1 MSEGK
6 GNGKGAGA
14 GAGTS
19 AARARLLATATRIF
33 YAEGI
38 HAVGVD
44 RIVSE
49 AEVTRATLYRHFAG
63 KEELV
68 LACLAQVDQG
78 MRAGVEAAVRE
89 AGPSAADAVRAVAG
103 FITGGIRSEGFRGCA
118 FLNAAVEYPDPDHP
132 VHQAVLTHRGS
143 RSCWR
148 GSPGSRPRR
157 PGTTSSCCGTGRW
170 PPGASRTR
178 SWSRRPSCAG
188 WTGSC
193 GPWRA
198 DPGPDGRREGQRG
211 TRMTPSWIT
220 VTASLPSRV

>member
-6 GNGKGAGA
+6 GNGKGAG
-14 GAGTS
+14 GGVGTS

-68 LACLAQVDQG
+68 LACLDQVDQG

-89 AGPSAADAVRAVAG
+89 AGPSAADAVRAVG
-103 FITGGIRSEGFRGCA
+103 RFIAEGIRSEGFRGCA

-132 VHQAVLTHRGS
+132 VHQAVLAHRQ
-143 RSCWR
+143 WFL
-148 GSPGSRPRR
+148 
-157 PGTTSSCCGTGRW
+157 
-170 PPGASRTR
+170 
-178 SWSRRPSCAG
+178 
-188 WTGSC
+188 
-193 GPWRA
+193 
-198 DPGPDGRREGQRG
+198 E
-211 TRMTPSWIT
+211 T
-220 VTASLPSRV
+220 VTELLARVAGEPADEAGRHFVMLRDGAMAAGCLSDPEVVSATFLQGVDGVLRALEK